1 MVLIDMHFYGK
12 LVIAPLNIVLYNVI
26 SGHGPELYGNCL
38 TLICGFIVLCCGMFI
53 WGSPR
58 S

>member
-26 SGHGPELYGNCL
+26 SGHGPELYGNYCL
-38 TLICGFIVLCCGMFI
+38 TYEYLNIESYV
-53 WGSPR
+53 
-58 S
+58 